1 MLRLPAGSNAPAE
14 LPFTGLNGPYGLAVD
29 AAGNLFLAD
38 DLNNRVLKLAPG
50 AATPTT
56 LPITGLN
63 NPTSVAVDRAG
74 NLYVTDYGN
83 DQVVELPAR

>member
-1 MLRLPAGSNAPAE
+1 MP
-14 LPFTGLNGPYGLAVD
+14 
-29 AAGNLFLAD
+29 
-38 DLNNRVLKLAPG
+38 PG

-63 NPTSVAVDRAG
+63 NPTAVAVDAAG

-83 DQVVELPAR
+83 DRVVELPVG